1 MKIWYKVT
9 GHFSNSEP
17 KTIELTA
24 TGTSQTRLHDLP
36 IKSALE
42 EMSKSGTLEKYEVA
56 IVSTSLEDA

>member
-9 GHFSNSEP
+9 AQIVNGES

-36 IKSALE
+36 VKSALDQIAI
-42 EMSKSGTLEKYEVA
+42 SGTLEKYEVI
-56 IVSTSLEDA
+56 IVATSSADA